1 MSDCTLPTGHTV
13 TLTHTSTGLPPNDPS
28 GLSLNCSELW
38 ARLTRGGWDSG
49 WHRVELTRSMRAT
62 REWFDLVETEA
73 DLRVAWCETV
83 GGIWPPPRYDDVWRK
98 GVALLNSL

>member
-1 MSDCTLPTGHTV
+1 
-13 TLTHTSTGLPPNDPS
+13 
-28 GLSLNCSELW
+28 
-38 ARLTRGGWDSG
+38 
-49 WHRVELTRSMRAT
+49 MRAT